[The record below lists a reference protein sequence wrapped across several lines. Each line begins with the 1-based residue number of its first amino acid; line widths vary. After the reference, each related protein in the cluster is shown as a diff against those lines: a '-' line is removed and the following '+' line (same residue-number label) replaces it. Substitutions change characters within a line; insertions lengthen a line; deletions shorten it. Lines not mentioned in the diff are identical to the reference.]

1 MSENVLSKRN
11 LNGNLKVS
19 SPVLVLLLCSELQ
32 TEPPLSPSCCSSSYL
47 LVILHIVAQT
57 DQTGLELLG
66 HQGPAVVLRS
76 VKDPLMEDEQIRMR
90 VMAGDRDINSMQRYR
105 LVEDGGTDKQTIQ
118 DVQSMR
124 NSQQMHEP
132 LLILHEI

>member
-1 MSENVLSKRN
+1 
-11 LNGNLKVS
+11 
-19 SPVLVLLLCSELQ
+19 
-32 TEPPLSPSCCSSSYL
+32 
-47 LVILHIVAQT
+47 
-57 DQTGLELLG
+57 
-66 HQGPAVVLRS
+66 
-76 VKDPLMEDEQIRMR
+76 MEDEQIRMR

>member
-1 MSENVLSKRN
+1 MAFQ
-11 LNGNLKVS
+11 KVS
-19 SPVLVLLLCSELQ
+19 SPVPVLLFCSELP
-32 TEPPLSPSCCSSSYL
+32 TEPPLPPSCWSSYL

-76 VKDPLMEDEQIRMR
+76 VKDPLMEDEQIPIRM
-90 VMAGDRDINSMQRYR
+90 MADDRDINSMQKYG

-118 DVQSMR
+118 DV
-124 NSQQMHEP
+124 
-132 LLILHEI
+132 